1 MQLGGEQHALS
12 QAAAAAAAAAAKA
25 CAPAQCS
32 AAKRIAKGN
41 NEEKKGL
48 GSDAH

>member
-12 QAAAAAAAAAAKA
+12 QAAAAAAAAAKA